1 MNQSDRIYIVNGWVL
16 FGRSD
21 FVPLDAISAV
31 YIYDQGE
38 YDGGRFELRV
48 ELRGMGDSDLTVFTG
63 SEGECRNRMGQL
75 QREIVGLR
83 S

>member
-1 MNQSDRIYIVNGWVL
+1 MNRSDGIYIVNGWVL

-31 YIYDQGE
+31 YLDWDEDAVVY
-38 YDGGRFELRV
+38 ELRV
-48 ELRGMGDSDLTVFTG
+48 ERRGLPDADLTVFSGT
-63 SEGECRNRMGQL
+63 EQECRNRMGQL
-75 QREIVGLR
+75 HREIVGLR

>member
-38 YDGGRFELRV
+38 YDGGRLV
-48 ELRGMGDSDLTVFTG
+48 PPLAC
-63 SEGECRNRMGQL
+63 GERRRPCGADC
-75 QREIVGLR
+75 I
-83 S
+83 